1 MSDDRF
7 FHFASFRSEIL
18 KGIETRAIHY
28 SLDGKFY
35 EHIYDETFYF
45 PYSGYTYQRFT
56 FETPQFGLILYPKT
70 KPIIHNCTSKGR
82 NYYSIPHLEGE
93 GFLYPRNEKIY
104 ASAWFD
110 HEFSDFINVSYW
122 DWLGIKL
129 DAGVYVTVYKS
140 DVDNICDVSIGN
152 NTISSDFILEDK
164 HLYIQ
169 AISAMINLE
178 PEQDEMIFK
187 PKFGFKYS
195 ELQIDIIG
203 KGKKI
208 GYGMRE
214 RMYRRD
220 KNAF

>member
-1 MSDDRF
+1 MVEGIPSKLNFPKDHWTHNTQVEWWYFWGKMSDDRF

-93 GFLYPRNEKIY
+93 GFLYP
-104 ASAWFD
+104 
-110 HEFSDFINVSYW
+110 
-122 DWLGIKL
+122 
-129 DAGVYVTVYKS
+129 
-140 DVDNICDVSIGN
+140 
-152 NTISSDFILEDK
+152 
-164 HLYIQ
+164 
-169 AISAMINLE
+169 
-178 PEQDEMIFK
+178 
-187 PKFGFKYS
+187 
-195 ELQIDIIG
+195 
-203 KGKKI
+203 
-208 GYGMRE
+208 
-214 RMYRRD
+214 
-220 KNAF
+220 